1 MRLSEIIK
9 EDAGAGATGAGAVAT
24 VVGGVGGMQKR
35 NPDGTA
41 VNALDQDNLLGG
53 KPKKKKN
60 KSKQSIGGT

>member
-1 MRLSEIIK
+1 MRLSDFIK

-24 VVGGVGGMQKR
+24 VAGAVGGMQKR

-53 KPKKKKN
+53 KTKKKK
-60 KSKQSIGGT
+60 SKKTKA